1 MLSFILKHL
10 SVERGRSSSSKGS
23 RSLCTAML
31 KLTRLLHP
39 SSDALS
45 LNIPTALF
53 DAGNKLLHKK
63 LPGEGVKDSIWQH
76 AINTSASFSSVRQ
89 NIAADGKL
97 TGRVFAPYSIFKG
110 KAALSAE
117 PRLPTFSKLDSG
129 GVKLNR
135 RGVIMLIFWPSI
147 GERKYDWERRQVYNK
162 LERLLSQLDD
172 SNILQLF
179 ALSATEVGSL
189 ISMGNR
195 DSCEFFHDPS
205 MLSSNAGQVRKSL
218 SIQPNADGSGYFVSL
233 SVVNNNL
240 KTNDRFTVPVTT
252 AEFAVMRTAF
262 SFALPH
268 IMGWDRFT
276 NRPSESISQNPSKVV
291 PQLMEAEWDR

>member
-1 MLSFILKHL
+1 MAILKL
-10 SVERGRSSSSKGS
+10 AGFLRPS
-23 RSLCTAML
+23 R
-31 KLTRLLHP
+31 
-39 SSDALS
+39 
-45 LNIPTALF
+45 NQ
-53 DAGNKLLHKK
+53 LLHKR
-63 LPGEGVKDSIWQH
+63 LPGEGVRDSIWQH
-76 AINTSASFSSVRQ
+76 AINTLAGFSTVRQ
-89 NIAADGKL
+89 NIVADGKL
-97 TGRVFAPYSIFKG
+97 TGRVFAPYSVFKG

-135 RGVIMLIFWPSI
+135 RGVIMLTFWPSV
-147 GERKYDWERRQVYNK
+147 GERKYDWEKR
-162 LERLLSQLDD
+162 
-172 SNILQLF
+172 QLF

-189 ISMGNR
+189 ISIGTR

-218 SIQPNADGSGYFVSL
+218 SFKPNADGSGYFVSL

-276 NRPSESISQNPSKVV
+276 NQPSESISQSPSKVV
-291 PQLMEAEWDR
+291 PQLMETEWDR

>member
-1 MLSFILKHL
+1 
-10 SVERGRSSSSKGS
+10 
-23 RSLCTAML
+23 ML

-39 SSDALS
+39 R
-45 LNIPTALF
+45 NQ
-53 DAGNKLLHKK
+53 LLHTK
-63 LPGEGVKDSIWQH
+63 LPGEGVKGSIWQH
-76 AINTSASFSSVRQ
+76 VINTFAGFSSVRQ
-89 NIAADGKL
+89 YVTADGKL
-97 TGRVFAPYSIFKG
+97 TGRVFAPYSVFKG

-117 PRLPTFSKLDSG
+117 PRLPTFNKLDSG

-135 RGVIMLIFWPSI
+135 RGVIMLTFWPSI
-147 GERKYDWERRQVYNK
+147 GERKYDWEKR
-162 LERLLSQLDD
+162 
-172 SNILQLF
+172 QLF

-189 ISMGNR
+189 ISMGTR

-218 SIQPNADGSGYFVSL
+218 SIKPNADGCGYFVSL

-276 NRPSESISQNPSKVV
+276 NRPSESISLSPSKVV